1 MDVQILSLC
10 DFAEDFGGKMCITGT
25 FDTLR
30 VVDFGRNLSSF
41 TIAARV
47 AFDQGEF
54 GRQDFVFAIR
64 DEEGKDLVQPMRG
77 SFEIRE
83 RHSFLGASNIVL
95 TLNGL
100 AFPRPGI
107 WFVSLSINGNHLK
120 SIPFKVEL
128 AKPSA

>member
-1 MDVQILSLC
+1 MDVQILTLC

-30 VVDFGRNLSSF
+30 IADFGRNVSSF
-41 TIAARV
+41 SIAARV

-54 GRQDFVFAIR
+54 GRQDFIFAIR
-64 DEEGKDLVQPMRG
+64 NEEGRDHVPPMSG

-100 AFPRPGI
+100 SFPHPGV
-107 WFVSLSINGNHLK
+107 WFVSLSINGSHLK
-120 SIPFKVEL
+120 SIPFKVEQ
-128 AKPSA
+128 AKA